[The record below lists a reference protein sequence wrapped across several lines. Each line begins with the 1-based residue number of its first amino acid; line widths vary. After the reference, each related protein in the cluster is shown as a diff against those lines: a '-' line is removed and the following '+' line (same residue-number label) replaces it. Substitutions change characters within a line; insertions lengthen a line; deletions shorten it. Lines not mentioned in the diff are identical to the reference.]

1 MKVIYHVD
9 ENEKWQLCLGNV
21 RNMLKYGEENKT
33 TFEIEIL
40 ANSTAV
46 EKLKKESEWEQQINE
61 LLENGVVIA
70 ACQNAL
76 NAQKIIKEDLIDQI
90 TIVPAGVVELV
101 IRQNEG
107 FAYIKP

>member
-1 MKVIYHVD
+1 M
-9 ENEKWQLCLGNV
+9 
-21 RNMLKYGEENKT
+21 
-33 TFEIEIL
+33 
-40 ANSTAV
+40 
-46 EKLKKESEWEQQINE
+46 KKESEWEQQINE